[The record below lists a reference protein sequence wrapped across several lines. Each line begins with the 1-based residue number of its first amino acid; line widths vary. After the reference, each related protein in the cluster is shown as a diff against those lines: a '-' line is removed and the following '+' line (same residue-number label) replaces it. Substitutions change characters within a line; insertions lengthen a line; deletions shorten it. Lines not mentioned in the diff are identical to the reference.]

1 MERFVVVLMKN
12 TRLDYISAD
21 YSGIVCRIFGHSARQ
36 ITRTDFVALCLY
48 RLSAPILCLRG
59 VIVLPRSAI
68 SIMGISAGSATLR
81 EKTTGCIENAKTLL
95 FSCR

>member
-81 EKTTGCIENAKTLL
+81 EKTTGCIENAKILL
-95 FSCR
+95 FS